1 MDYPTA
7 KWIDIVATRTE
18 GAAASWLSHEQIA
31 MERGTRAP
39 WAGWAEFSQEMIRA
53 FEPTTDDAL
62 ARQQLAALKQ
72 TGKVAGYIQK
82 FREVRGRIQDMSV
95 QDEFAAFI
103 RGLQPRIKT
112 QVGALVE
119 EDLAAAMRLAARLEL
134 WTVDTSGGGS
144 SGQGGQQRGKGRGGG
159 QGARSGGQ
167 GPKNQGKVQVVES
180 SVAAVDKGGKKKGQ
194 QQQQQGKGQGQGK
207 RPPCYLCQGPHYMK
221 DCPNMKAASEA
232 LKKAQSKNG

>member
-1 MDYPTA
+1 
-7 KWIDIVATRTE
+7 
-18 GAAASWLSHEQIA
+18 
-31 MERGTRAP
+31 
-39 WAGWAEFSQEMIRA
+39 
-53 FEPTTDDAL
+53 
-62 ARQQLAALKQ
+62 
-72 TGKVAGYIQK
+72 
-82 FREVRGRIQDMSV
+82 MSV

-194 QQQQQGKGQGQGK
+194 QQQQQQGKGQGQGK
-207 RPPCYLCQGPHYMK
+207 RPPCYLC
-221 DCPNMKAASEA
+221 
-232 LKKAQSKNG
+232 